1 MSINKA
7 KIPYNAELA
16 TKTLS
21 VSDEAGFNGQ
31 VTLGGTIKIVGNM
44 TVDHTSG
51 GSMTLSDGTMT
62 KVGVPS
68 ITTIYPTFGNFTL
81 NSPDLRDSLIEM
93 NLTVPNTVTIPAD
106 SPALTFPVGTTIDI
120 LQTNSGQTTIVAGNG
135 VVVTGTPGLKIRTQW
150 SIVTILKRNA
160 NTWVVFGDLTT

>member
-44 TVDHTSG
+44 TVHSSSG
-51 GSMTLSDGTMT
+51 GSLTLSDGTMT

-68 ITTIYPTFGNFTL
+68 ITTIYPTFANFTL
-81 NSPDLRDSLIEM
+81 DRAELRDGLIEM
-93 NLTVPNTVTIPAD
+93 NLTVANTVTIPAD
-106 SPALTFPVGTTIDI
+106 SDALTFPIGTTIDI
-120 LQTNSGQTTIVAGNG
+120 LQTNSGQTTIVPANG
-135 VVVTGTPGLKIRTQW
+135 VVLTGTPGLKIRTQW

-160 NTWVVFGDLTT
+160 NTWVVFGDLTS

>member
-31 VTLGGTIKIVGNM
+31 VTLGGSIKIVGNM
-44 TVDHTSG
+44 IVDHSAG
-51 GSMTLSDGTMT
+51 GSMTLSDGTMS

-68 ITTIYPTFGNFTL
+68 ITTIYPRFANFTL
-81 NSPDLRDSLIEM
+81 DRAELRDGLIEM

-106 SPALTFPVGTTIDI
+106 SDALTFPVGTTIDI
-120 LQTNSGQTTIVAGNG
+120 LQTNSGQTTIAAGNG
-135 VVVTGTPGLKIRTQW
+135 VVLTGTPGLKIRTQW

-160 NTWVVFGDLTT
+160 NTWVVFGDLTS

>member
-31 VTLGGTIKIVGNM
+31 VTLGGNIRVVGTM
-44 TVDHTSG
+44 TMDHSQG
-51 GSMTLSDGTMT
+51 GSMVLSDGTMT

-68 ITTIYPTFGNFTL
+68 ITTIFPTFSNYTL
-81 NSPDLRDSLIEM
+81 NNANLRDGLIEM
-93 NLTVPNTVTIPAD
+93 NMTVANTLTIPAD
-106 SPALTFPVGTTIDI
+106 SPSLTFPVGTTIDV
-120 LQTNSGQTTIVAGNG
+120 LQSNTGQTTIVAGNG
-135 VVVTGTPGLKIRTQW
+135 VVLNGTPGLKIRTQW
-150 SIVTILKRNA
+150 SIATILKRNA
-160 NTWVVFGDLTT
+160 NTWVVFGDLTS

>member
-1 MSINKA
+1 MSIIKA

-31 VTLGGTIKIVGNM
+31 VTLGGTIRIVGNM

-51 GSMTLSDGTMT
+51 GRMTLSDGTMS

-68 ITTIYPTFGNFTL
+68 ITTIYPKFANFTL
-81 NSPDLRDSLIEM
+81 DSADLRDSLIEM
-93 NLTVPNTVTIPAD
+93 NMTVPNTVTIPAD
-106 SPALTFPVGTTIDI
+106 TDALTFPSGTTIDI
-120 LQTNSGQTTIVAGNG
+120 LQTNTGQTTIAAGLG
-135 VVVTGTPGLKIRTQW
+135 VVLTGTPGLKIRTRW
-150 SIVTILKRNA
+150 SIVTILKRSS
-160 NTWVVFGDLTT
+160 NTWVVFGDLTS